1 MKRYA
6 ADTLRE
12 LRRGGDC
19 STAWMQRH
27 LGAGLADAL
36 EAARLSAQKRLS
48 ALWIERGH
56 DSVHSFPLY

>member
-1 MKRYA
+1 MERYA

-19 STAWMQRH
+19 STAWLQRH

-36 EAARLSAQKRLS
+36 EAARLRAQQRLS
-48 ALWIERGH
+48 AVWIERAR